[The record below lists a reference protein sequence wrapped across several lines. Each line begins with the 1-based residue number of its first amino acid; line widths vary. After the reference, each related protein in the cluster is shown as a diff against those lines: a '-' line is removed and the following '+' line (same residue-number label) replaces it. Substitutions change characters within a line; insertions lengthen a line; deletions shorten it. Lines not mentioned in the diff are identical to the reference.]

1 MKRRVKKEKD
11 EAVIDSF
18 VEQTNKS
25 KQMLAAMT
33 LYRHQRELQIVEE
46 EMDEKKPVPTQND
59 NKVKRAIIDGT
70 VNAYRRKE
78 TQRLS
83 EKKKLCQDHITAF
96 QNKCKEEGIEL
107 GDVSEESL
115 RALVASTFAG
125 DTYGLQRICFAMFLC
140 LQGEEEGEEFVFG
153 KDTLEDVSTVLFDD
167 ENRIGHIEDKF
178 YEHFK
183 ELTGGSFW
191 ERNKYLLI
199 GAGISFVLVGVLA
212 PLVLGLHATGSA
224 IITSCLAQIGR
235 SMPGIIG
242 TGIAKVTSMAV
253 LGSTVFGG
261 VALAGIGVKELI
273 RAKHTK
279 ETFRQLKPN
288 DVAAL
293 FAMKATLID
302 FGMALMD
309 KDKCKEELD
318 ACLANLN
325 DFRADAEYMLIVEKS
340 DAENSKK
347 KIQICNRFVDR
358 LALIAGI

>member
-1 MKRRVKKEKD
+1 M
-11 EAVIDSF
+11 
-18 VEQTNKS
+18 
-25 KQMLAAMT
+25 
-33 LYRHQRELQIVEE
+33 
-46 EMDEKKPVPTQND
+46 
-59 NKVKRAIIDGT
+59 
-70 VNAYRRKE
+70 E

-83 EKKKLCQDHITAF
+83 EKKKICQDHISAF

-115 RALVASTFAG
+115 RKLVASTFAG
-125 DTYGLQRICFAMFLC
+125 DTYGLQKICFAMILC
-140 LQGEEEGEEFVFG
+140 LQEEADEFLFG
-153 KDTLEDVSTVLFDD
+153 KDTLEDVSTILFDD
-167 ENRIGHIEDKF
+167 ENRIGHIEEKF

-183 ELTGGSFW
+183 DLSNGNFW

-199 GAGISFVLVGVLA
+199 GAGISFVLVAVLA
-212 PLVLGLHATGSA
+212 PLVVGLHATGSA
-224 IITSCLAQIGR
+224 IISSCLAQIGR
-235 SMPGIIG
+235 SIPGILG
-242 TGIAKVTSMAV
+242 SGITKITSMAV

-261 VALAGIGVKELI
+261 VALAGIGVKELM

-302 FGMALMD
+302 YGMATMD

-358 LALIAGI
+358 LAVIAGI